1 MLSDIFSPLPPFFHF
16 SVDIKI
22 PLFSYV
28 FWRLPLFFTVLSV
41 LMWLTLSDMIWPS
54 TFFLIFF
61 IQLSQGQVLR
71 CILTLSP
78 NFYIVCLVIKIQF
91 LQTNFGAS
99 SYSFHFFC
107 LYGFDVLGQNLT
119 VSLFSSFLIQLSQG
133 QCSPTYFDPS
143 PSFLIFLSSGQSS
156 IFCDMFWG
164 FPLLFF
170 HFWSVLM
177 GPSPTFFHF
186 WSVLMELMLSD
197 IIWLSPFFFIMFY
210 PIFTRSIFSDI
221 FWPFPLFFN
230 IFLSSCQS

>member
-119 VSLFSSFLIQLSQG
+119 VSIFSSFLIQLSQG
-133 QCSPTYFDPS
+133 QCSPTYFEPS
-143 PSFLIFLSSGQSS
+143 PSFFIF
-156 IFCDMFWG
+156 
-164 FPLLFF
+164 
-170 HFWSVLM
+170 FWSRLQ
-177 GPSPTFFHF
+177 
-186 WSVLMELMLSD
+186 
-197 IIWLSPFFFIMFY
+197 
-210 PIFTRSIFSDI
+210 
-221 FWPFPLFFN
+221 N
-230 IFLSSCQS
+230 

>member
-28 FWRLPLFFTVLSV
+28 FLRLPLFFTVLSV

-54 TFFLIFF
+54 TFFLKFF

-99 SYSFHFFC
+99 SLKS
-107 LYGFDVLGQNLT
+107 NT
-119 VSLFSSFLIQLSQG
+119 LF
-133 QCSPTYFDPS
+133 
-143 PSFLIFLSSGQSS
+143 IF
-156 IFCDMFWG
+156 
-164 FPLLFF
+164 
-170 HFWSVLM
+170 SVFM
-177 GPSPTFFHF
+177 GSTF
-186 WSVLMELMLSD
+186 SD
-197 IIWLSPFFFIMFY
+197 KIWPSPFFHHSLSNYHKVNVLRHILTLP
-210 PIFTRSIFSDI
+210 PIF
-221 FWPFPLFFN
+221 
-230 IFLSSCQS
+230 

>member
-28 FWRLPLFFTVLSV
+28 FWCLPLFFTVLSV

-156 IFCDMFWG
+156 IFSDIFLG
-164 FPLLFF
+164 FPPLFLFLVCFDGVDALRHNMTVSLLFF
-170 HFWSVLM
+170 IHF
-177 GPSPTFFHF
+177 
-186 WSVLMELMLSD
+186 LSTYHKVNVFRH
-197 IIWLSPFFFIMFY
+197 ILTLP
-210 PIFTRSIFSDI
+210 
-221 FWPFPLFFN
+221 PLF
-230 IFLSSCQS
+230 

>member
-156 IFCDMFWG
+156 IF
-164 FPLLFF
+164 
-170 HFWSVLM
+170 
-177 GPSPTFFHF
+177 
-186 WSVLMELMLSD
+186 
-197 IIWLSPFFFIMFY
+197 
-210 PIFTRSIFSDI
+210 SDI
-221 FWPFPLFFN
+221 FLGFPPLFF
-230 IFLSSCQS
+230 IFGLFWWGWRSPT

>member
-133 QCSPTYFDPS
+133 QCSPTYFGPS
-143 PSFLIFLSSGQSS
+143 PSFLIF
-156 IFCDMFWG
+156 
-164 FPLLFF
+164 
-170 HFWSVLM
+170 SVKTSKLNFLRHIL
-177 GPSPTFFHF
+177 GSSPTFYIFC
-186 WSVLMELMLSD
+186 LSLCG
-197 IIWLSPFFFIMFY
+197 WCSP
-210 PIFTRSIFSDI
+210 T
-221 FWPFPLFFN
+221 
-230 IFLSSCQS
+230 